1 MFAPRRNLHSFSI
14 GIWNANG
21 LRAKSAEFKDFIE
34 RNNLDVILVT
44 ETHFSQGNC
53 VRVANYELFNVD
65 RPLVGIQL
73 SGGTAI
79 YVKRGFNATLA
90 KVPDLKF
97 IEVCPIILDFPFIT
111 NLLVAASYVP
121 CDRRRRN
128 LLRQDLTSLTKKFQN
143 FILVGD

>member
-65 RPLVGIQL
+65 RPLVDIQL

-79 YVKRGFNATLA
+79 
-90 KVPDLKF
+90 
-97 IEVCPIILDFPFIT
+97 
-111 NLLVAASYVP
+111 
-121 CDRRRRN
+121 
-128 LLRQDLTSLTKKFQN
+128 
-143 FILVGD
+143 